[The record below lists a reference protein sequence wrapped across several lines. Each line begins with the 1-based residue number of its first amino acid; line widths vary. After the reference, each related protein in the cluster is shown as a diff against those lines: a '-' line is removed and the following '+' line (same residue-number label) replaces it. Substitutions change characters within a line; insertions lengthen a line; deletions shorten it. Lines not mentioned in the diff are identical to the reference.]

1 MGRVAHKMALL
12 DHTLEELHD
21 MLVNKETTSVQLMEA
36 VYDKIEETEDK
47 VGAFISLNKEE
58 ALEAARKVDEEG
70 IDPNNILSG
79 LPIGIKDNIVTK
91 NVTTTAASKILED
104 FVPIYDATVMEK
116 LHKAG
121 MISVGKLNMDEFAMG
136 GSTENSAF
144 HLTRNPWDLNK
155 VPGGSSGGSAA
166 AVAAGQVPVSLGSDT
181 GGSIREPAAFTG
193 LVGMKPT
200 YGRVSRYGL
209 IAFGS
214 SLDQIGPFTRTV
226 KDNALVLNAISGY
239 DPKDSTSYNGE
250 VPDFTEDIDQ
260 GVEGMKIGIPKEYF
274 NEEAKDHGVVEAVR
288 KAVDKYKELGA
299 EVVEVSLP
307 HSEYGIPAYYIIAS
321 SEASSNLQRFDGV
334 RYGYRADEVKDLE
347 DLYVKTRSEG
357 FGLEVKRRIML
368 GTFSL
373 SAGFY
378 DAHFKKAAQAR
389 TLIRQDFEKVFEEVD
404 FLVAP
409 TTTTTAFEIGGKIED
424 PLEMYLADILTVP
437 VNLAGVP
444 SVAIPCGF
452 SDDMPVG
459 MQLIG
464 KHFDEKTLYRA
475 AYAFEQAT
483 DYHTKRPDFKGGE

>member
-1 MGRVAHKMALL
+1 MAIL
-12 DHTLEELHD
+12 DYTLEELHER
-21 MLVNKETTSVQLMEA
+21 LVNGELSSVQIIEA
-36 VYDKIEETEDK
+36 VYDKIDETEAN
-47 VGAFISLNKEE
+47 VGAFLALNKEE
-58 ALEAARKVDEEG
+58 ALKHARMVDENG

-91 NVTTTAASKILED
+91 GLTTTAASKMLED
-104 FVPIYDATVMEK
+104 FVPVYDATVVEK
-116 LHKAG
+116 LAKAG
-121 MISVGKLNMDEFAMG
+121 MVSIGKLNMDEFAMG

-144 HLTRNPWDLNK
+144 KVTRNPWDLSK

-193 LVGMKPT
+193 IVGMKPT

-214 SLDQIGPFTRTV
+214 SLDQIGPFSRTV

-239 DPKDSTSYNGE
+239 DQRDSTSYKGE
-250 VPDFTEDIDQ
+250 TPDFTDGIEK
-260 GVEGMKIGIPKEYF
+260 GVKGMRIGVPKEYF
-274 NEEAKDHGVVEAVR
+274 NEDAKEKGIVDSVR
-288 KAVDKYKELGA
+288 AALKKYEELGA
-299 EVVEVSLP
+299 EIVEVSLP
-307 HSEYGIPAYYIIAS
+307 HSKYGIPAYYIIAS
-321 SEASSNLQRFDGV
+321 SEASSNLQRFDGI
-334 RYGYRADEVKDLE
+334 RYGYRADNVNSLE
-347 DLYVKTRSEG
+347 ELYVKSRSEG

-409 TTTTTAFEIGGKIED
+409 TTTTTAFDIGGKIED
-424 PLEMYLADILTVP
+424 PLAMYMADILTVP

-444 SVAIPCGF
+444 SVSIPCGF
-452 SDDMPVG
+452 SNNMPVG

-464 KHFDEKTLYRA
+464 KHFDEQTLYRA
-475 AYAFEQAT
+475 AYAYEQAT
-483 DYHTKRPDFKGGE
+483 DFHKQRPNFKGGK

>member
-1 MGRVAHKMALL
+1 MMAIL
-12 DHTLEELHD
+12 DHTLEALHEQ
-21 MLVNKETTSVQLMEA
+21 LVNGELTSLQIMEA
-36 VYDKIEETEDK
+36 VYDRIEETEEQ
-47 VGAFISLNKEE
+47 VGAFLALSKTE
-58 ALEAARKVDEEG
+58 ALAKAREIDEAG
-70 IDPNNILSG
+70 IDPHNILSG

-91 NVTTTAASKILED
+91 GITTTAASKMLED
-104 FVPIYDATVMEK
+104 FVPVYDATVVEK
-116 LHKAG
+116 LNEIG

-144 HLTRNPWDLNK
+144 KVTRNPWNLSK

-193 LVGMKPT
+193 IVGMKPT
-200 YGRVSRYGL
+200 YGRVSRFGL

-214 SLDQIGPFTRTV
+214 SLDQIGPFSRTV

-239 DPKDSTSYNGE
+239 DQRDSTSYDGE
-250 VPDFTEDIDQ
+250 TPDFTKGIEK
-260 GVEGMKIGIPKEYF
+260 GVKGMRIGVPKEYF
-274 NEEAKDHGVVEAVR
+274 HEDAKEKGIVESVR
-288 KAVDKYKELGA
+288 AALKTYESLGA
-299 EVVEVSLP
+299 EIVEVSLP
-307 HSEYGIPAYYIIAS
+307 HSKYGIPAYYIIAS
-321 SEASSNLQRFDGV
+321 SEASSNLQRFDGI
-334 RYGYRADEVKDLE
+334 RYGYRADNVNNLDE
-347 DLYVKTRSEG
+347 LYVKSRSEG

-389 TLIRQDFEKVFEEVD
+389 TLIRQDFEKVFEDVD

-409 TTTTTAFEIGGKIED
+409 TTTTTAFDIGGQIDD
-424 PLEMYLADILTVP
+424 PLTMYMADILTVP

-444 SVAIPCGF
+444 SVSIPCGF
-452 SDDMPVG
+452 SEEMPVG

-483 DYHTKRPDFKGGE
+483 DFHKQKPAFKGGK

>member
-1 MGRVAHKMALL
+1 MDIL
-12 DHTLEELHD
+12 DYTLEELHER
-21 MLVNKETTSVQLMEA
+21 LVNGELSSVQIIEA
-36 VYDKIEETEDK
+36 VYDKIDETEAN
-47 VGAFISLNKEE
+47 VGAFLALNKEE
-58 ALEAARKVDEEG
+58 ALKHARMVDENG

-91 NVTTTAASKILED
+91 GLTTTAASKMLED
-104 FVPIYDATVMEK
+104 FVPVYDATVVEK
-116 LHKAG
+116 LAKAG
-121 MISVGKLNMDEFAMG
+121 MVSIGKLNMDEFAMG

-144 HLTRNPWDLNK
+144 KVTRNPWDLSK

-193 LVGMKPT
+193 IVGMKPT

-214 SLDQIGPFTRTV
+214 SLDQIGPFSRTV

-239 DPKDSTSYNGE
+239 DQRDSTSYKGE
-250 VPDFTEDIDQ
+250 TPDFTDGIEK
-260 GVEGMKIGIPKEYF
+260 GVKGMRIGVPKEYF
-274 NEEAKDHGVVEAVR
+274 NEDAKEKGIVDSVR
-288 KAVDKYKELGA
+288 AALKKYEELGA
-299 EVVEVSLP
+299 EIVEVSLP
-307 HSEYGIPAYYIIAS
+307 HSKYGIPAYYIIAS
-321 SEASSNLQRFDGV
+321 SEASSNLQRFDGI
-334 RYGYRADEVKDLE
+334 RYGYRADNVNSLE
-347 DLYVKTRSEG
+347 ELYVKSRSEG

-409 TTTTTAFEIGGKIED
+409 TTTTTAFDIGGKIED
-424 PLEMYLADILTVP
+424 PLAMYMADILTVP

-444 SVAIPCGF
+444 SVSIPCGF
-452 SDDMPVG
+452 SNNMPVG

-464 KHFDEKTLYRA
+464 KHFDEQTLYRA
-475 AYAFEQAT
+475 AYAYEQAT
-483 DYHTKRPDFKGGE
+483 DFHKQRPNFKGGK

>member
-1 MGRVAHKMALL
+1 MTIL
-12 DHTLEELHD
+12 DYTLEELHER
-21 MLVNKETTSVQLMEA
+21 LVNGELTSVQVIEA
-36 VYDKIEETEDK
+36 VYDKIDETEPN
-47 VGAFISLNKEE
+47 VGAFLALNKEE
-58 ALEAARKVDEEG
+58 ALKQAREVDKNG

-91 NVTTTAASKILED
+91 DLTTTAASKMLED
-104 FVPIYDATVMEK
+104 FVPVYNATVVEK
-116 LHKAG
+116 LAEAG
-121 MISVGKLNMDEFAMG
+121 MISIGKLNMDEFAMG

-144 HLTRNPWDLNK
+144 KITRNPWNLSK

-166 AVAAGQVPVSLGSDT
+166 AVAAGQLPASLGSDT
-181 GGSIREPAAFTG
+181 GGSIRQPASFTG
-193 LVGMKPT
+193 IVGMKPT

-239 DPKDSTSYNGE
+239 DDRDSTSYNGE
-250 VPDFTEDIDQ
+250 TPDFTENIEA
-260 GVEGMKIGIPKEYF
+260 GVKGMRIGVPKEYF
-274 NEEAKDHGVVEAVR
+274 HEDAKEKGVVESVR
-288 KAVDKYKELGA
+288 AALKKYEELGA
-299 EVVEVSLP
+299 EIVEVSLP
-307 HSEYGIPAYYIIAS
+307 HSKYGIPAYYIIAS
-321 SEASSNLQRFDGV
+321 SEASSNLQRFDGI
-334 RYGYRADEVKDLE
+334 RYGYRAEGVKNLE
-347 DLYVKTRSEG
+347 ELYVKSRSEG

-389 TLIRQDFEKVFEEVD
+389 TLIRQDFEKVFEDVD

-409 TTTTTAFEIGGKIED
+409 TTTSTAFEIGGRIDD
-424 PLEMYLADILTVP
+424 PLAMYMADILTVP

-444 SVAIPCGF
+444 SVSIPCGF

-464 KHFDEKTLYRA
+464 KHFDEQTLYRA

-483 DYHTKRPDFKGGE
+483 DFHKQKPTFKGGK

>member
-1 MGRVAHKMALL
+1 MAIL
-12 DHTLEELHD
+12 DYTLEELHER
-21 MLVNKETTSVQLMEA
+21 LVNGELSSVQIIEA
-36 VYDKIEETEDK
+36 VYDKIDETEAN
-47 VGAFISLNKEE
+47 VGAFLALNKEE
-58 ALEAARKVDEEG
+58 ALKHARMVDENG

-91 NVTTTAASKILED
+91 GLTTTAASKMLED
-104 FVPIYDATVMEK
+104 FVPVYDATVVEK
-116 LHKAG
+116 LAKAG
-121 MISVGKLNMDEFAMG
+121 MVSIGKLNMDEFAMG

-144 HLTRNPWDLNK
+144 KVTRNPWDLSK

-193 LVGMKPT
+193 IVGMKPT

-214 SLDQIGPFTRTV
+214 SLDQIGPFSRTV

-239 DPKDSTSYNGE
+239 DQRDSTSYKGE
-250 VPDFTEDIDQ
+250 TPDFTDGIEK
-260 GVEGMKIGIPKEYF
+260 GVKGMRIGVPKEYF
-274 NEEAKDHGVVEAVR
+274 NEDAKEKGIVDSVR
-288 KAVDKYKELGA
+288 AALKKYKELGA
-299 EVVEVSLP
+299 EIVEVSLP
-307 HSEYGIPAYYIIAS
+307 HSKYGIPAYYIIAS
-321 SEASSNLQRFDGV
+321 SEASSNLQRFDGI
-334 RYGYRADEVKDLE
+334 RYGYRADNVNSLE
-347 DLYVKTRSEG
+347 ELYVKSRSEG

-409 TTTTTAFEIGGKIED
+409 TTTTTAFDIGGKIED
-424 PLEMYLADILTVP
+424 PLAMYMADILTVP

-444 SVAIPCGF
+444 SVSIPCGF
-452 SDDMPVG
+452 SNNMPVG

-464 KHFDEKTLYRA
+464 KHFDEQTLYRA
-475 AYAFEQAT
+475 AYAYEQAT
-483 DYHTKRPDFKGGE
+483 DFHKQRPNFKGGK

>member
-1 MGRVAHKMALL
+1 MALF
-12 DHTLEELHD
+12 DHTLEKLHE
-21 MLVNKETTSVQLMEA
+21 MLVKGDTTSEKIIQE
-36 VYDKIEETEDK
+36 VYDRIEETEEQ
-47 VGAFISLNKEE
+47 VGAFISLNKEK
-58 ALEAARKVDEEG
+58 ALEQARKIDEEG
-70 IDPNNILSG
+70 IDPDNVLSG
-79 LPIGIKDNIVTK
+79 LPIGIKDNIITK
-91 NVTTTAASKILED
+91 DVTTTAASKILQD
-104 FVPIYDATVMEK
+104 FVPVYDATVMEK

-121 MISVGKLNMDEFAMG
+121 MVSVGKLNMDEFAMG

-144 HLTRNPWDLNK
+144 KITRNPWNLKK

-181 GGSIREPAAFTG
+181 GGSIREPASFTG

-200 YGRVSRYGL
+200 YGRISRYGL

-214 SLDQIGPFTRTV
+214 SLDQIGPFTHTV
-226 KDNALVLNAISGY
+226 KDNALVLNAISGH
-239 DPKDSTSYNGE
+239 DEKDSTSYKGE
-250 VPDFTEDIDQ
+250 TPDFTKDIEK
-260 GVEGMKIGIPKEYF
+260 GVKGMKIGVPKEYF
-274 NEEAKDHGVVEAVR
+274 REDAKEQGVVTAVR
-288 KAVDKYKELGA
+288 DALKKYEELGA
-299 EVVEVSLP
+299 EIVEVSLP
-307 HSEYGIPAYYIIAS
+307 HSKYGIPAYYIIAS

-334 RYGYRADEVKDLE
+334 RYGYRADDVNNLE
-347 DLYVKTRSEG
+347 ELYVKTRSEG

-389 TLIRQDFEKVFEEVD
+389 TLIRNDFTHAFETVD

-409 TTTTTAFEIGGKIED
+409 TTTSTAFDIGGKIED
-424 PLEMYLADILTVP
+424 PLEMYMADILTVP

-444 SVAIPCGF
+444 SVSIPCGF
-452 SDDMPVG
+452 SDGMPVG

-464 KHFDEKTLYRA
+464 KHFDEQTLYRA

-483 DYHTKRPDFKGGE
+483 DFHKKRPAFKGGK

>member
-1 MGRVAHKMALL
+1 MAIL
-12 DHTLEELHD
+12 DYTLEELHER
-21 MLVNKETTSVQLMEA
+21 LVNGELSSVQIIEA
-36 VYDKIEETEDK
+36 VYDKIDETEAN
-47 VGAFISLNKEE
+47 VGAFLALNKEE
-58 ALEAARKVDEEG
+58 ALKHARMVDENG

-91 NVTTTAASKILED
+91 GLTTTAASKMLED
-104 FVPIYDATVMEK
+104 FVPVYDATVVEK
-116 LHKAG
+116 LAKAG
-121 MISVGKLNMDEFAMG
+121 MVSIGKLNMDEFAMG

-144 HLTRNPWDLNK
+144 KVTRNPWDLSK

-193 LVGMKPT
+193 IVGMKPT

-214 SLDQIGPFTRTV
+214 SLDQIGPFSRTV

-239 DPKDSTSYNGE
+239 DQRDSTSYKGE
-250 VPDFTEDIDQ
+250 TPDFTDGIEK
-260 GVEGMKIGIPKEYF
+260 GVKGMRIGVPKEYF
-274 NEEAKDHGVVEAVR
+274 NEDAKEKGIVDSVR
-288 KAVDKYKELGA
+288 AALKKYEELGA
-299 EVVEVSLP
+299 EIVEVSLP
-307 HSEYGIPAYYIIAS
+307 HSKYGIPAYYIIAS
-321 SEASSNLQRFDGV
+321 SEASSNLQRFDGI
-334 RYGYRADEVKDLE
+334 RYGYRADNVNSLE
-347 DLYVKTRSEG
+347 ELYVKSRSEG

-409 TTTTTAFEIGGKIED
+409 TTTTSAFDIGGKIED
-424 PLEMYLADILTVP
+424 PLAMYMADILTVP

-444 SVAIPCGF
+444 SVSIPCGF
-452 SDDMPVG
+452 SNNMPVG

-464 KHFDEKTLYRA
+464 KHFDEQTLYRA
-475 AYAFEQAT
+475 AYAYEQAT
-483 DYHTKRPDFKGGE
+483 DFHKQRPNFKGGK

>member
-1 MGRVAHKMALL
+1 MTLL
-12 DHTLEELHD
+12 DHTLEELHE
-21 MLVNKETTSVQLMEA
+21 MLVNKETTSVELMEA
-36 VYDKIEETEDK
+36 VYERIEETEEQ
-47 VGAFISLNKEE
+47 VGSFISLNKEE

-70 IDPNNILSG
+70 IDPNNVLSG

-91 NVTTTAASKILED
+91 GVTTTAASKMLED
-104 FVPIYDATVMEK
+104 FVPVYDATVMEK
-116 LHKAG
+116 LNQAG

-144 HLTRNPWDLNK
+144 KLTRNPWDLNK
-155 VPGGSSGGSAA
+155 VPGGSSGGSAS

-214 SLDQIGPFTRTV
+214 SLDQIGPFTRNV
-226 KDNALVLNAISGY
+226 KDNALVLNAISGH
-239 DPKDSTSYNGE
+239 DEKDSTSYDGE
-250 VPDFTEDIDQ
+250 VPDFTEGIDQ
-260 GVEGMKIGIPKEYF
+260 GVKGMKIGIPKEYF
-274 NEEAKDHGVVEAVR
+274 HEDAKEPGVLDAVR
-288 KAVDKYKELGA
+288 EAIKKYEELGA
-299 EVVEVSLP
+299 EIVEISLP

-357 FGLEVKRRIML
+357 FGMEVKRRIML

-409 TTTTTAFEIGGKIED
+409 TTTSTAFDIGGKIED
-424 PLEMYLADILTVP
+424 PLEMYVADILTVP

-444 SVAIPCGF
+444 SVSIPCGF
-452 SDDMPVG
+452 SNDMPVG

-464 KHFDEKTLYRA
+464 KHFDEQTLYRA
-475 AYAFEQAT
+475 AYAYEQAT
-483 DYHTKRPDFKGGE
+483 DFHTKRPTFKGGE

>member
-1 MGRVAHKMALL
+1 MAIL
-12 DHTLEELHD
+12 DYTLEELHER
-21 MLVNKETTSVQLMEA
+21 LVNGELSSVQIIEA
-36 VYDKIEETEDK
+36 VYDKIDETEAN
-47 VGAFISLNKEE
+47 VGAFLALNKEE
-58 ALEAARKVDEEG
+58 ALKHARMVDENG

-91 NVTTTAASKILED
+91 GLTTTAASKMLED
-104 FVPIYDATVMEK
+104 FVPVYDATVVEK
-116 LHKAG
+116 LAKAG
-121 MISVGKLNMDEFAMG
+121 MVSIGKLNMDEFAMG

-144 HLTRNPWDLNK
+144 KVTRNPWDLSK

-193 LVGMKPT
+193 IVGMKPT

-214 SLDQIGPFTRTV
+214 SLDQIGPFSRTV

-239 DPKDSTSYNGE
+239 DQRDSTSYKGE
-250 VPDFTEDIDQ
+250 TPDFTDGIEK
-260 GVEGMKIGIPKEYF
+260 GVKGLRIGVPKEYF
-274 NEEAKDHGVVEAVR
+274 NEDAKEKGIVDSVR
-288 KAVDKYKELGA
+288 AALKKYEELGA
-299 EVVEVSLP
+299 EIVEVSLP
-307 HSEYGIPAYYIIAS
+307 HSKYGIPAYYIIAS
-321 SEASSNLQRFDGV
+321 SEASSNLQRFDGI
-334 RYGYRADEVKDLE
+334 RYGYRADNVNSLE
-347 DLYVKTRSEG
+347 ELYVKSRSEG

-409 TTTTTAFEIGGKIED
+409 TTTTTAFDIGGKIED
-424 PLEMYLADILTVP
+424 PLAMYMADILTVP

-444 SVAIPCGF
+444 SVSIPCGF
-452 SDDMPVG
+452 SNNMPVG

-464 KHFDEKTLYRA
+464 KHFDEQTLYRA
-475 AYAFEQAT
+475 AYAYEQAT
-483 DYHTKRPDFKGGE
+483 DFHKQRPNFKGGK